1 MFPEPEKISERKHNG
16 FAMDGKLL
24 LVNLNRAAIDA
35 VLIHAVR
42 RREADERAFAAQA
55 EQASHA
61 AAVLFVYSK
70 QHVMRQ
76 RRERIAAFRKD
87 RVALEFCQMRE
98 ERGLVTAGIPVD
110 GVLIEQRWDVRVV
123 GLLPV
128 VDHRQPALEEQEC
141 RPVPAYFLVRQDM
154 GRAGA
159 VVVFKEAQLD
169 VVIGIDPFLRVKPVG
184 ILRQANLTL
193 QIVAELM
200 VDIVIIA
207 CVERLIEFSIGQ
219 ACKTLC
225 AGCDMEAALD
235 RFTQP

>member
-1 MFPEPEKISERKHNG
+1 MG
-16 FAMDGKLL
+16 
-24 LVNLNRAAIDA
+24 RAGCRPPA
-35 VLIHAVR
+35 
-42 RREADERAFAAQA
+42 
-55 EQASHA
+55 
-61 AAVLFVYSK
+61 
-70 QHVMRQ
+70 
-76 RRERIAAFRKD
+76 
-87 RVALEFCQMRE
+87 
-98 ERGLVTAGIPVD
+98 
-110 GVLIEQRWDVRVV
+110 
-123 GLLPV
+123 V

-193 QIVAELM
+193 QIVAEIR

-235 RFTQP
+235 RFTQPEASGTNGRNLFPRPLPEFQRDKPAQRHSGSRQQGAPSI